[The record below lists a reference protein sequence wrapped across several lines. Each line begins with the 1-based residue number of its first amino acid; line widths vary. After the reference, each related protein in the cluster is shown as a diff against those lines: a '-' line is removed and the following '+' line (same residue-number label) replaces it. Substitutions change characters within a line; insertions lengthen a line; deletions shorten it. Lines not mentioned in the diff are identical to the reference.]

1 MVSKR
6 KYILFIFMVLLLAM
20 IAVWVVKIL
29 NGSVPYVD
37 QWTRDLVAQ
46 MDETVFYTIARWLTE
61 LGSSTF
67 LIPFVIIIAL
77 FLWWKYY
84 DWLPP
89 IIFAGGT
96 LGTHLLNQLIKG
108 LVERER
114 PSILI
119 AANAEGHSFPSG
131 HAMIS
136 IVCYG
141 LLAYFIAALL
151 KTKRGKIV
159 VHSSLAILIFLI
171 GMSRYVINVHYLT
184 DVVAG
189 FIIGYLCL
197 IALIYIYEGIG
208 RWRSRS

>member
-141 LLAYFIAALL
+141 LLAILL
-151 KTKRGKIV
+151 Q
-159 VHSSLAILIFLI
+159 H
-171 GMSRYVINVHYLT
+171 
-184 DVVAG
+184 
-189 FIIGYLCL
+189 C
-197 IALIYIYEGIG
+197 
-208 RWRSRS
+208 